1 MRRAPL
7 RLHAARRCFA
17 SSATTVSKAKS
28 LNLTQYVSPL
38 LLRLHPDTIQRH
50 SVALAQE
57 NEQAMKQLNQFLE
70 LAGAGCNNDAY
81 TARKQVLSMAA
92 GREDVEA
99 PIRFPLQ
106 FYIPAS
112 EQQQQEQ
119 SDGDVPGLIPVQYVI
134 EVSGALVR
142 RTLANSVRKIQD
154 PSAAVQTPFAR
165 EWQRTT
171 KRILQDLFQVSDI
184 PLVATD
190 ADDGTTR
197 SSQLALWLAEEDTP
211 ERQHGVHVAK
221 HNRQQHRE
229 HEKFDE
235 MFHAM
240 LTKEKN
246 IVFATTT
253 GMEDGPST
261 FFVLRTDTL
270 RLTL

>member
-1 MRRAPL
+1 MRRATL
-7 RLHAARRCFA
+7 RLPLAVPRCCF
-17 SSATTVSKAKS
+17 SSAAKSSKAKG

-50 SVALAQE
+50 SAALAQE

-70 LAGAGCNNDAY
+70 LAGAGCNNDSYA
-81 TARKQVLSMAA
+81 ARKQVLSMAA
-92 GREDVEA
+92 GRDDVEA
-99 PIRFPLQ
+99 PIRFPLH
-106 FYIPAS
+106 FHIPAN
-112 EQQQQEQ
+112 EQQKSEVE
-119 SDGDVPGLIPVQYVI
+119 SGAVHGLVPVQYVI

-142 RTLANSVRKIQD
+142 RTLANSARKIQD

-171 KRILQDLFQVSDI
+171 KRVLQDLFQVTAI
-184 PLVATD
+184 PLTTVVD
-190 ADDGTTR
+190 DDGTTR
-197 SSQLALWLAEEDTP
+197 STQLAIWLAEEDAP
-211 ERQHGVHVAK
+211 ERQHGVHVAQ
-221 HNRQQHRE
+221 HNRQQQRA
-229 HEKFDE
+229 HEQFDE

-261 FFVLRTDTL
+261 YINVCGH
-270 RLTL
+270 